1 MLDKFD
7 TKSAIAVTLIASMVM
22 MAFLLA
28 IRNPDSDIFKMLMG
42 GLVTV
47 GFASALIARIC
58 ERRRVDVDYLGLDRL
73 RARGGK
79 SALLRQGRR
88 GCGSKVRS

>member
-1 MLDKFD
+1 MDLSKFD
-7 TKSAIAVTLIASMVM
+7 TKSAIAVVLIVSMVA

-47 GFASALIARIC
+47 GFSNVISF
-58 ERRRVDVDYLGLDRL
+58 YFG
-73 RARGGK
+73 
-79 SALLRQGRR
+79 SSS
-88 GCGSKVRS
+88 GSKAKDDTLNQIAVSAAAPATNGAPHP

>member
-7 TKSAIAVTLIASMVM
+7 TKSAIAVTLIASMVA

-47 GFASALIARIC
+47 GFASVINF
-58 ERRRVDVDYLGLDRL
+58 YFG
-73 RARGGK
+73 
-79 SALLRQGRR
+79 SSS
-88 GCGSKVRS
+88 GSKAKDDTLNQIAVNAIPPTTNGTAQPHP

>member
-1 MLDKFD
+1 MNAFERFD
-7 TKSAIAVTLIASMVM
+7 TRSAIAMVLIIAMVA

-47 GFASALIARIC
+47 GFASVIGF
-58 ERRRVDVDYLGLDRL
+58 YFG
-73 RARGGK
+73 
-79 SALLRQGRR
+79 SSS
-88 GCGSKVRS
+88 GSKAKDDTLNQIAASTTTTGTPKP